1 MAWPATPSPLAW
13 TPRKDAPATPWNT
26 RRRRAKAAM
35 LIGPADEALAVI
47 ERSASYVTDT
57 MDFWRRPGSHY
68 PRHAER
74 FSGDPGYFG
83 HVVPAAEEMMAEMKT
98 QPADYDHIVVH
109 QPNVKFPAPC
119 PCSASNPNSGRRV
132 LSWPKSA
139 TPTPGPP
146 SWALTAILDVAQ
158 PGQRAGGQ
166 LRQRRQL
173 SDAFQLR
180 ITDRIL
186 DANARRKRG
195 TTSVGTP
202 VDYTQYARMRGKLAH
217 R

>member
-1 MAWPATPSPLAW
+1 
-13 TPRKDAPATPWNT
+13 
-26 RRRRAKAAM
+26 
-35 LIGPADEALAVI
+35 
-47 ERSASYVTDT
+47 

-109 QPNVKFPAPC
+109 QPNVKFPTRAMSMLGFKSEQWKAGLLVAEIGNTYAG
-119 PCSASNPNSGRRV
+119 SAIVG
-132 LSWPKSA
+132 
-139 TPTPGPP
+139 
-146 SWALTAILDVAQ
+146 LTAILDVAQ

-173 SDAFQLR
+173 
-180 ITDRIL
+180 
-186 DANARRKRG
+186 RRLP
-195 TTSVGTP
+195 T
-202 VDYTQYARMRGKLAH
+202 AH
-217 R
+217 HGSHSRR